1 MQGMFW
7 SSKLNVHFDDLFLD
21 VLSIF
26 GTGLPDFVLPINDAD
41 LEQPV
46 SEAAEAHNVW
56 QYFTVT
62 NYKKCLFSWKGSQ
75 FSWKGSQK
83 SGSKEGGA
91 VTAYFFNE
99 NGISFVANSSDF
111 GRMSS
116 RGILASRMSILAS
129 RTALHR
135 FTSLKIFVL
144 LQAGLQADNV
154 S

>member
-7 SSKLNVHFDDLFLD
+7 SSKLNVRFDNLFLD
-21 VLSIF
+21 VWSIF

-41 LEQPV
+41 LEQPL

-62 NYKKCLFSWKGSQ
+62 NCKICLGSQ

-83 SGSKEGGA
+83 SELKEGGA
-91 VTAYFFNE
+91 VTASFFNE

-116 RGILASRMSILAS
+116 RGILAFHMSAI
-129 RTALHR
+129 ALHR

-144 LQAGLQADNV
+144 LQEGLQADNV
-154 S
+154 P